1 MLELRLGF
9 HMILGVSSTTEQHLS
24 LTFTTTVKTEGKPH
38 LKGNNLAQDP
48 HCFPAENKDIQGRIQ
63 ECEI

>member
-9 HMILGVSSTTEQHLS
+9 HMFLGVSSTTEQHLS

-48 HCFPAENKDIQGRIQ
+48 HCFPAENKYI
-63 ECEI
+63 